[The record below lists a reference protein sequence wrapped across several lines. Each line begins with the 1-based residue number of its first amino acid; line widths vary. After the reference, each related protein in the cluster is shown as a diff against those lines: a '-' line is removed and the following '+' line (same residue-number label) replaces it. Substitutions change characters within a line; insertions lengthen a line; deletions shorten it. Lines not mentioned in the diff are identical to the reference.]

1 MKKKLVS
8 ILLCVALT
16 ATMVMGCQSNQESS
30 SGEEKET
37 KAAKVDESVDM
48 TSQVKTEGDKY
59 KIALSN
65 SYMGN
70 DWRQQMERIVE
81 YVSEQEPYKNR
92 CDLTIVNCEN
102 SPEEQAASIDAL
114 VKEGYDAILVD
125 PASETALNQ
134 ALKRATDA
142 GIEVIVF
149 DQPASEESAYHIT
162 IDAVKAYKVMA
173 KWLAEAVGGKGNVVL
188 DQGLPGA
195 AVSEQEYNAAK
206 EIFDSYPDMKVVS
219 DFISNYAEADGEAAL
234 SSVIAANS
242 DIDVVVT
249 QGYMTSVTNAFKKA
263 GIDKIPASCGGGYN
277 GNLLTCLEN
286 DSQGIIHVYIPGI
299 SAIAL
304 NYAIRILDGEEID
317 KNISIDPAYVA
328 TSNEYDM
335 GDYSDV
341 TIEVAEDG
349 VNCFSDQPDNLQ
361 WPVVPSNFGV
371 EIPMDVVLGK

>member
-1 MKKKLVS
+1 MKDDTFHPLRSEYVQ
-8 ILLCVALT
+8 LA
-16 ATMVMGCQSNQESS
+16 GCQSNQETSS
-30 SGEEKET
+30 DSKKEE
-37 KAAKVDESVDM
+37 AAKVDSDEDM
-48 TSQVKTEGDKY
+48 TSQVKKDGDKY

-65 SYMGN
+65 SYMSN

-81 YVSEQEPYKNR
+81 YTAEQEPYKSR
-92 CDLTIVNCEN
+92 CELTIVNCEN
-102 SPEEQAASIDAL
+102 SPE
-114 VKEGYDAILVD
+114 
-125 PASETALNQ
+125 
-134 ALKRATDA
+134 
-142 GIEVIVF
+142 
-149 DQPASEESAYHIT
+149 DQPASEESANHIT

-219 DFISNYAEADGEAAL
+219 DFINNYAEADGEAAL

-263 GIDKIPASCGGGYN
+263 GIEDIPASCGGGYN

-335 GDYSDV
+335 GEFSDV
-341 TIEVAEDG
+341 RIEVAEDG

>member
-1 MKKKLVS
+1 MKKRVLS
-8 ILLCVALT
+8 ILLCAAMT
-16 ATMVMGCQSNQESS
+16 ATLLMGCKSNQDASS
-30 SGEEKET
+30 TKKEET
-37 KAAKVDESVDM
+37 KKTTVDKSEDM
-48 TSQVKTEGDKY
+48 TSQVKKDGDKY

-81 YVSEQEPYKNR
+81 YVAGQEPYKNR
-92 CDLTIVNCEN
+92 CELTIVNCEN
-102 SPEEQAASIDAL
+102 SPEAQSASIDAL

-125 PASETALNQ
+125 PSSETALNQ

-142 GIEVIVF
+142 GILVVAF

-206 EIFDSYPDMKVVS
+206 EIFDTYPDMKVVS

-286 DSQGIIHVYIPGI
+286 DTQGIIHVYIPGI

-304 NYAIRILDGEEID
+304 NYAIRILDGDKLDKEI
-317 KNISIDPAYVA
+317 SVDPAYVA

-335 GDYSDV
+335 GEFKDV
-341 TIEVAEDG
+341 TIDVAEDG
-349 VNCFSDQPDNLQ
+349 KNCFSDQPDNLQ
-361 WPVVPSNFGV
+361 WPVVPSNFGL
-371 EIPMDVVLGK
+371 EIPMNVVLGK

>member
-1 MKKKLVS
+1 MKKRLVS
-8 ILLCVALT
+8 ILLCAALIG
-16 ATMVMGCQSNQESS
+16 TMLAGCQSNQETSS
-30 SGEEKET
+30 DSKKEE
-37 KAAKVDESVDM
+37 ASKVDSDEDM
-48 TSQVKTEGDKY
+48 TSQVKKDGDKY

-81 YVSEQEPYKNR
+81 YTAEQEPYKSR
-92 CDLTIVNCEN
+92 CELTIVNCEN
-102 SPEEQAASIDAL
+102 SPEDQAASIDAL

-142 GIEVIVF
+142 GIEVILF

-263 GIDKIPASCGGGYN
+263 GIEDIPASCGGGYN

-335 GDYSDV
+335 GEFSDV

-371 EIPMDVVLGK
+371 DIPMDVVLGK

>member
-1 MKKKLVS
+1 M
-8 ILLCVALT
+8 LCAALIG
-16 ATMVMGCQSNQESS
+16 TMLAGCQSNQETSS
-30 SGEEKET
+30 DSKKEE
-37 KAAKVDESVDM
+37 AAKVDSDEDM
-48 TSQVKTEGDKY
+48 TSQVKKDGDKY

-81 YVSEQEPYKNR
+81 YTAEQEPYKSR
-92 CDLTIVNCEN
+92 CELTIVNCEN
-102 SPEEQAASIDAL
+102 SPEDQAASIDAL

-142 GIEVIVF
+142 GIEVILF

-263 GIDKIPASCGGGYN
+263 GIEDIPASCGGGYN

-335 GDYSDV
+335 GEFSDV

-371 EIPMDVVLGK
+371 DIPMDVVLGK